1 MGVSYIPSMA
11 YKSPKT
17 IKMKQDEI
25 EENLRMT
32 MERIKSIRETKAR
45 LSKEEDLLSEPL
57 MDDLWMVGNIYDLFL
72 SYHRSRK
79 SKMVQKQF
87 IFIILYL
94 YSPSALGG
102 SKMRRGLRERIAAV
116 LGCTCS
122 NVSHDYRNI
131 SFYYV
136 TYRSF
141 RNEVNAILHSM
152 LGILGLRKED

>member
-1 MGVSYIPSMA
+1 
-11 YKSPKT
+11 
-17 IKMKQDEI
+17 MKQDEI
-25 EENLRMT
+25 EKNLRIT

-141 RNEVNAILHSM
+141 RNEVNTILHSM